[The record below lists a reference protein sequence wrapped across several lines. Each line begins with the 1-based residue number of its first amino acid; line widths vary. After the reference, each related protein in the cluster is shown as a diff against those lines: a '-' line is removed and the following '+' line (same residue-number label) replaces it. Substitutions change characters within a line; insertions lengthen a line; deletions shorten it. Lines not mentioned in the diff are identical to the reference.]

1 MKSFF
6 KMFFAALLAAIVFV
20 FFTVLV
26 LGGIVGSLASSKE
39 VRTGGKAVLLIDLND
54 EYKEQIEENPL
65 ASLGSS
71 DVYDKPGLYDVVRLI
86 RYAKSDS
93 SVKGIYLKSSGN
105 ANGFAASEEI
115 RNALAD
121 FKESKKFVYA
131 YGDVISEKSY
141 YVANIADKIYCNP
154 QGGLEWKGYSLEYV
168 FFKQALDKL
177 EIKPQIFYA
186 GKFKSATEPF
196 REQKMT
202 EPNRVQSSELLS
214 YLYRRLLQNTS
225 AARGVDTG
233 SLHQYAN
240 NYTIRTA
247 RDAAQYKL
255 IDAVKYDDELQSELK
270 SRLGIKQDEKINYT
284 PIAKYAKA
292 VAYRTGSGKNRIALI
307 YAQGDIVDGK
317 GNQDQIGGDTFRGWV
332 RKARMDDDVKAIV
345 FRVNSGGGSALAS
358 EIIWRELQITRK
370 TKPVIVSFGD
380 VAASGGYYISC
391 GADSIFAQPNTITG
405 SIGVFTIIP
414 DMTSFFSNKLGVTF
428 DGVKT
433 ADHADALSAVRPLNA
448 TEKLFV
454 QNGVDTIYH
463 TFLTRVAEGRKMQV
477 AMVDSIGQGRVWTG
491 EKGLQLG
498 LVDKLGSLQDAVDCA
513 SRMAKVKDYRLKEYP
528 ERQSLL
534 DMLLGNSQK
543 VEETKLKAIR
553 DELGEEGYNLYLS
566 LRKARRSMGKAQASL
581 PFEVRVK

>member
-1 MKSFF
+1 MRSFF

-20 FFTVLV
+20 VLGVLV

-39 VRTGGKAVLLIDLND
+39 VNTGEKAVLLIDLND
-54 EYKEQIEENPL
+54 EYKEQVEENPL
-65 ASLGSS
+65 AGLGSS
-71 DVYDKPGLYDVVRLI
+71 EIYDKPGLYDLVRLI
-86 RYAKSDS
+86 RYAKTDS
-93 SVKGIYLKSSGN
+93 SIKGIYLKSSGN

-121 FKESKKFVYA
+121 FKGSKKFVYA
-131 YGDVISEKSY
+131 YGDVISEKAY
-141 YVANIADKIYCNP
+141 YVANIADKVYCNP
-154 QGGLEWKGYSLEYV
+154 QGALEWKGYAIQYV

-196 REQKMT
+196 REEKMT
-202 EPNRVQSSELLS
+202 EPNRVQSYELLS
-214 YLYRRLLQNTS
+214 YLYRRLLMNTA
-225 AARGVDTG
+225 AARGVDTAI
-233 SLHQYAN
+233 LHQYAN

-247 RDAAQYKL
+247 SDAAQYKL
-255 IDAVKYDDELQSELK
+255 IDAVRYDDEVQGELK
-270 SRLGIKQDEKINYT
+270 SRLGIKQNEKINFT
-284 PIAKYAKA
+284 PTGKYAKA
-292 VAYRTGSGKNRIALI
+292 VAYRTGTGKNRIALI

-317 GNQDQIGGDTFRGWV
+317 GDQGQIGGDTFRGWV
-332 RKARMDDDVKAIV
+332 RKARMDDEVKAVV

-405 SIGVFTIIP
+405 SIGVFTILP
-414 DMTSFFSNKLGVTF
+414 NMQSFFNNKLGITF

-433 ADHADALSAVRPLNA
+433 AEHADALTAVRPLNA
-448 TEKLFV
+448 AERVFL
-454 QNGVDTIYH
+454 QNDVDTIYH
-463 TFLTRVAEGRKMQV
+463 TFLSRVAAGRRMSV

-491 EKGLQLG
+491 EKGLQIG

-513 SRMAKVKDYRLKEYP
+513 ARMAKLKDYRLKEYP
-528 ERQSLL
+528 EPQNLL
-534 DMLLGNSQK
+534 DMLLGNRQK
-543 VEETKLKAIR
+543 VEETKLQAIR
-553 DELGEEGYNLYLS
+553 EELGEEGYNLYLS
-566 LRKARRSMGKAQASL
+566 LRKAHRSAGKVQASI